1 MFGHFLG
8 SARSET
14 KHTSLGPADFVRYP
28 ISGTECGCQIG
39 ICERRYCEYTS
50 GSGERRAAVLFR
62 SAAEVEGPND
72 I

>member
-14 KHTSLGPADFVRYP
+14 KHTSLGPADFVCYT
-28 ISGTECGCQIG
+28 ISGTECGSQIG
-39 ICERRYCEYTS
+39 ICERRYCGYPT
-50 GSGERRAAVLFR
+50 GSGQRKAAVFFR
-62 SAAEVEGPND
+62 SATEVVGAND